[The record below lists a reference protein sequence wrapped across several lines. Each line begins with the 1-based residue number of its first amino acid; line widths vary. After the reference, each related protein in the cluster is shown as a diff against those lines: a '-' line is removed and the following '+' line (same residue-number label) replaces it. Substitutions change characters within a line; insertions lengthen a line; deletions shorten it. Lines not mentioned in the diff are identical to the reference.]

1 MKTKIAGI
9 ALCALAFA
17 AHNVKAVEDN
27 RLVEPGV
34 RLGRVFLGDT
44 RAAVQRRLG
53 KPAKTFKLKN
63 GLTSELWRG
72 KTSDADGKTNTL
84 EVVYRRGVAVQ
95 IEATSGVFETRKGLS
110 TFSDI
115 EKWTKSFGHRDG
127 RRFRYANRTPRTQ
140 AYYDWVK
147 SGVAL
152 ETQFFSAHD
161 EDDVE
166 EIRTLI
172 VHRRGVKVVPDV
184 GGVPLR

>member
-1 MKTKIAGI
+1 MKTKIVGMMV
-9 ALCALAFA
+9 CALALL
-17 AHNVKAVEDN
+17 AHNVQAVEDN

-34 RLGRVFLGDT
+34 RIGRVFLGDT

-53 KPAKTFKLKN
+53 KPTKTFKLKN
-63 GLTSELWRG
+63 GLTSELWRS
-72 KTSDADGKTNTL
+72 KAVDSDGKTNTL
-84 EVVYRRGVAVQ
+84 EVIYRRGVAVQ
-95 IEATSGVFETRKGLS
+95 IEATSGVFQTRKGLS
-110 TFSDI
+110 TFSGI
-115 EKWTKSFGHRDG
+115 EDWTKSFGDRDG

-152 ETQFFSAHD
+152 ESQFLSAHD

-172 VHRRGVKVVPDV
+172 VHRRGFKVVPDI
-184 GGVPLR
+184 GGIAVR

>member
-1 MKTKIAGI
+1 MKTKTVGMT
-9 ALCALAFA
+9 LCALAFA
-17 AHNVKAVEDN
+17 GHAARAVEDN

-34 RLGRVFLGDT
+34 RIGRVFLGDT

-63 GLTSELWRG
+63 GLSSELWRS
-72 KTSDADGKTNTL
+72 KATDAGEKPNTL
-84 EVVYRRGVAVQ
+84 EVLYRRGVAVQ
-95 IEATSGVFETRKGLS
+95 IEATSGVFQTRKGLS
-110 TFSDI
+110 TFSGI
-115 EKWTKSFGHRDG
+115 EDWTKSFGDRDG
-127 RRFRYANRTPRTQ
+127 RKFRYANRTPRTQ

-161 EDDVE
+161 ENDVE

-172 VHRRGVKVVPDV
+172 VHRRGAKVVPDV
-184 GGVPLR
+184 GGVPTR